1 MTLYQKTFQEFQNKY
16 LGCATMAIIGQSCL
30 GSVAVMYIMQ
40 NGTSLFQM
48 VQLALVVVSCMGVN
62 GAILSQQSP
71 KLVFNL
77 ILNSVIVS
85 FCMIVVN
92 TAFL

>member
-1 MTLYQKTFQEFQNKY
+1 MTLYQKTFQEFENKY

-30 GSVAVMYIMQ
+30 GSVAVMYILI
-40 NGTSLFQM
+40 NGTSFFQM
-48 VQLALVVVSCMGVN
+48 VQLAFVVVSCMGVN

-77 ILNSVIVS
+77 VLNSAMVS
-85 FCMIVVN
+85 FLMIIIN
-92 TAFL
+92 TIFL